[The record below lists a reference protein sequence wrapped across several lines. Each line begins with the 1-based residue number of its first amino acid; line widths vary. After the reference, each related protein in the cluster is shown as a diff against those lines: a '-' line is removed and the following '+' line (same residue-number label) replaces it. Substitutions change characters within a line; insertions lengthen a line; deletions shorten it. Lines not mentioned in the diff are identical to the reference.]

1 MAHRSRMDRW
11 RSARWYRD
19 SGNLIRRAIELRESR
34 AADWIHVIASVLSNV
49 VVLWCALL
57 GAAVGFSTVHAG
69 PRVERVL
76 DRIVDVLFIL
86 SVTWPA
92 ARFAGTAVSLYG
104 RRHLDRQVLSAS
116 LFSTIAQGIVITG
129 PADGPR
135 LARHRN
141 HAATERCAASRS
153 LRRTTDP
160 ERTRRNPSKLALAL
174 KSQRRR
180 REDQLRKQEA

>member
-1 MAHRSRMDRW
+1 MDRW

-86 SVTWPA
+86 SVTWSA
-92 ARFAGTAVSLYG
+92 ARFAGAAVSLYG

-141 HAATERCAASRS
+141 HAAPDHA
-153 LRRTTDP
+153 
-160 ERTRRNPSKLALAL
+160 
-174 KSQRRR
+174 RRR
-180 REDQLRKQEA
+180 LTNYSLPDREVRIAIAAVVPWEGRGIAPTSARAGCPPRRR